1 MHPRRGPAP
10 IGLAFVLA
18 FTALFVA
25 SPTRVSAS
33 CHVGGYTETQKT
45 GWAPGTEVG
54 NRTSATTRV
63 RWRYHYDCSWDI
75 IAVEI
80 DWRRITIVVDGTDS
94 YLGGYGRDLVS
105 FHALARDINP
115 DTAYP
120 AYSPC
125 YQAKCSFGPWTDN
138 GNVYIPYSPGPW
150 SKRFSPHTRAYC
162 DRCYPTGIPAL
173 VQDYW
178 FVHGQQYTGTPVNY
192 ID

>member
-1 MHPRRGPAP
+1 MNRRRAP
-10 IGLAFVLA
+10 VPFGVAFVLA
-18 FTALFVA
+18 
-25 SPTRVSAS
+25 VSAAVAAPPTPVAAA
-33 CHVGGYTETQKT
+33 CHAGAYTETQKT
-45 GWAPGTEVG
+45 GYAPGTTAG

-75 IAVEI
+75 VAVEI
-80 DWRRITIVVDGTDS
+80 DWRRITILVDGSDT

-105 FHALARDINP
+105 FHVLARNISP

-120 AYSPC
+120 SYAPC
-125 YQAKCSFGPWTDN
+125 YQDVCSFGPWTDN
-138 GNVYIPYSPGPW
+138 GNVYISYSPEAW
-150 SKRFSPHTRAYC
+150 SKRYSPHTRAYC
-162 DRCYPTGIPAL
+162 DRCYPSGVNAL